1 MRFALNLRQL
11 TVFYYVAKNLSFTR
25 AAEELFISQ
34 PAVTMQIA
42 SLEEL
47 YGLQLFIREKN
58 KLALTEA
65 GEALFPYAEKLM
77 EIGYQAERVLL
88 NMKAN
93 PHGLLRVG
101 TTKTFA
107 RYVLPPFILRF
118 AEEFPKVS
126 IKVDEGSSEEM
137 MMSVVYGRNDIA
149 IVGRLAY
156 PDRVESF
163 PFTGRE
169 EDELFVL
176 VPKNHRFSGRDPVSL
191 EELADEPVI
200 LRERGSTTRNVTLAA
215 LDSRGITP
223 KVLLESGNIDLIKE
237 LVEKGVG
244 ISILGGIGLQ
254 DVTEDSGVKV
264 IKIDAKLKF
273 PIDFVLQAGGHR
285 PQAVT
290 AFIDLVKKM
299 SRGK

>member
-42 SLEEL
+42 ALEEL
-47 YGLQLFIREKN
+47 YGLPLFIREKN
-58 KLALTEA
+58 KLSLTEA

-93 PHGLLRVG
+93 PHGLLRIG

-118 AEEFPKVS
+118 REEFPKVS

-137 MMSVVYGRNDIA
+137 MVSVVYGRNDIA

-156 PDRVESF
+156 PERVEFF
-163 PFTGRE
+163 PFMGRE

-176 VPKNHRFSGRDPVSL
+176 APGNHRFAERESIGL
-191 EELADEPVI
+191 EELAEEQII

-215 LDSRGITP
+215 LDSLGIQP

-244 ISILGGIGLQ
+244 VSVLGSIGLQ
-254 DVTEDSGVKV
+254 DLTEDSPVKAV
-264 IKIDAKLKF
+264 RIDGNPKF
-273 PIDFVLQAGGHR
+273 PIDFVLPAVGHR
-285 PQAVT
+285 PQSVT
-290 AFIDLVKKM
+290 AFVEIVRKM
-299 SRGK
+299 SKGK